1 MVMPRKLNNEQLK
14 KLKKLWKEGYSRAE
28 LAARFN
34 CSVSC
39 VGYMV
44 RDGEKRLANLVS
56 FNNRKVGYLVGEEY
70 DITRMYYHLDK
81 AKEYVESLTKKLNRR
96 FPDYAEYFNNKSR
109 LCSEKI
115 ENIKLPIQNYLKTD
129 WDFIEE
135 DCKKRWREFEK
146 EHRAKNGRSSK
157 NFLDRF

>member
-14 KLKKLWKEGYSRAE
+14 KLRELWKEGYSRAE

-44 RDGEKRLANLVS
+44 RDGEKRLTNLVS
-56 FNNRKVGYLVGEEY
+56 FNSRKFGYLVGEEY

-81 AKEYVESLTKKLNRR
+81 AKEYVEGLTKKLNRR
-96 FPDYAEYFNNKSR
+96 FPDYAEQFQRKYD
-109 LCSEKI
+109 LCLKEI
-115 ENIKLPIQNYLKTD
+115 DDIKLPLKNYLKVD
-129 WDFIEE
+129 WDFIED

-146 EHRAKNGRSSK
+146 EHRAKKGKSSK
-157 NFLDRF
+157 NFLDK